1 MNLTSK
7 YIAFKLKKL
16 QFSGISL
23 SGVSATAKHN
33 FWTKKKKKQKNKQMN
48 NNNNNWWQIC
58 WSFFPPDMQDEKYE
72 APVVS

>member
-33 FWTKKKKKQKNKQMN
+33 FWTKKKKKAKEQTN
-48 NNNNNWWQIC
+48 
-58 WSFFPPDMQDEKYE
+58 E
-72 APVVS
+72 

>member
-33 FWTKKKKKQKNKQMN
+33 FWTKKK
-48 NNNNNWWQIC
+48 
-58 WSFFPPDMQDEKYE
+58 EE
-72 APVVS
+72 AKEQTNE